1 MNRTVDENLLD
12 EYRQSGE
19 KVRVVRDEMEQNDV
33 VGIVVAWDDD
43 SVMIRRP
50 NKRVVKLSR
59 SYSYQSA
66 SSPRIVEP

>member
-1 MNRTVDENLLD
+1 MNHVVDENLLD
-12 EYRQSGE
+12 AYRQSGE

-33 VGIVVAWDDD
+33 VGIVVAWDDE

-59 SYSYQSA
+59 SYSFQPA
-66 SSPRIVEP
+66 ASPRVVEP

>member
-1 MNRTVDENLLD
+1 MNNNVEESLLD

-59 SYSYQSA
+59 SYVYQPA
-66 SSPRIVEP
+66 SSPRIVQS